1 MLFFGLCFLTYFI
14 NLSGKNGFWSNL
26 RSTDPMFC
34 IMLFRALFPFLWYV
48 LRLSRDY
55 LAFETK
61 DLNFENLEKYI
72 L

>member
-14 NLSGKNGFWSNL
+14 KLSGKNGFWSNL

-34 IMLFRALFPFLWYV
+34 ILLWYV
-48 LRLSRDY
+48 SRLSRDY

-61 DLNFENLEKYI
+61 DLNFENFKKYI
-72 L
+72 I